1 MKLQKPF
8 FLASNNVD
16 AQKKKESLEKKFGN
30 NSVDNADVIVV
41 LGGDGFMLEA
51 IKNQME
57 KNLPLF
63 GLNYGSV
70 GFLMNA
76 VNDEDLIERLNSS
89 QSIKIAPLSMT
100 ANTTDGSEH
109 NAIAINEVSLLRE
122 THQAAKIKISIDEKV
137 RLEELVCDGVLLST
151 PSGSTAYN
159 LSAHGPIL
167 PINADAQKKKGNLEK
182 KFGNNSTNNADVIV
196 VLGGDGFMLEA
207 ITNQMEKSLP
217 LFGLNYGSVGFLM
230 NAVNDEDLI
239 QRLNSS
245 QSIKISPLSMTA
257 NTADGSAH
265 EAIAINEVS
274 LLRETHQA
282 AKIKISIDG
291 NVRLDELVCDGVLLS
306 TPSGSTAYNLS
317 AHGPILPINADVLAL
332 TPISAFRPRRWKGAI
347 LNNKSEVKFEVIDSH
362 KRPVSAVAD
371 SAEFREIESVVI
383 KQDNQKSVELLFD
396 AQHSFE
402 ERILNEQFKF

>member
-8 FLASNNVD
+8 FLASNNAD
-16 AQKKKESLEKKFGN
+16 AQKKKESLEKKFGT

-70 GFLMNA
+70 GFLMNT
-76 VNDEDLIERLNSS
+76 VNDEDLIQRLNSS
-89 QSIKIAPLSMT
+89 QSIKITPLSMT
-100 ANTTDGSEH
+100 AKTTDGSKH

-122 THQAAKIKISIDEKV
+122 THQAAKIKISIDENV
-137 RLEELVCDGVLLST
+137 RLE
-151 PSGSTAYN
+151 
-159 LSAHGPIL
+159 
-167 PINADAQKKKGNLEK
+167 
-182 KFGNNSTNNADVIV
+182 
-196 VLGGDGFMLEA
+196 
-207 ITNQMEKSLP
+207 
-217 LFGLNYGSVGFLM
+217 
-230 NAVNDEDLI
+230 
-239 QRLNSS
+239 
-245 QSIKISPLSMTA
+245 
-257 NTADGSAH
+257 
-265 EAIAINEVS
+265 
-274 LLRETHQA
+274 
-282 AKIKISIDG
+282 
-291 NVRLDELVCDGVLLS
+291 ELVCDGVLLS

-347 LNNKSEVKFEVIDSH
+347 LNNKSEVKFEIIDNK

-371 SAEFREIESVVI
+371 SAEFRDIESVTI
-383 KQDNQKSVELLFD
+383 KQDNQKSVQLLFD

>member
-8 FLASNNVD
+8 FLASNNAD
-16 AQKKKESLEKKFGN
+16 AQKKKENLEKKFGN
-30 NSVDNADVIVV
+30 NSTDNADVIVV

-57 KNLPLF
+57 K
-63 GLNYGSV
+63 
-70 GFLMNA
+70 
-76 VNDEDLIERLNSS
+76 
-89 QSIKIAPLSMT
+89 
-100 ANTTDGSEH
+100 
-109 NAIAINEVSLLRE
+109 
-122 THQAAKIKISIDEKV
+122 
-137 RLEELVCDGVLLST
+137 
-151 PSGSTAYN
+151 
-159 LSAHGPIL
+159 
-167 PINADAQKKKGNLEK
+167 
-182 KFGNNSTNNADVIV
+182 
-196 VLGGDGFMLEA
+196 
-207 ITNQMEKSLP
+207 SLP
-217 LFGLNYGSVGFLM
+217 LFGLNYGSIGFLM

>member
-8 FLASNNVD
+8 FLASNNAD
-16 AQKKKESLEKKFGN
+16 AQKKKENLEKKFGN
-30 NSVDNADVIVV
+30 NSTDNADVIVV

-51 IKNQME
+51 IK
-57 KNLPLF
+57 
-63 GLNYGSV
+63 
-70 GFLMNA
+70 
-76 VNDEDLIERLNSS
+76 
-89 QSIKIAPLSMT
+89 
-100 ANTTDGSEH
+100 
-109 NAIAINEVSLLRE
+109 
-122 THQAAKIKISIDEKV
+122 
-137 RLEELVCDGVLLST
+137 
-151 PSGSTAYN
+151 
-159 LSAHGPIL
+159 
-167 PINADAQKKKGNLEK
+167 
-182 KFGNNSTNNADVIV
+182 
-196 VLGGDGFMLEA
+196 
-207 ITNQMEKSLP
+207 NQMEKSLP

-257 NTADGSAH
+257 NTADGSTH

-282 AKIKISIDG
+282 AKIKISIDS

>member
-8 FLASNNVD
+8 FLASNNAD
-16 AQKKKESLEKKFGN
+16 AQKKKESLEKKFGT
-30 NSVDNADVIVV
+30 NSVDNADVVVV

-70 GFLMNA
+70 GFLMNT
-76 VNDEDLIERLNSS
+76 VNDEDLIQRLNSS
-89 QSIKIAPLSMT
+89 QSIKITPLSMT
-100 ANTTDGSEH
+100 AKTTDGSEH

-122 THQAAKIKISIDEKV
+122 THQAAKIKISIDENV
-137 RLEELVCDGVLLST
+137 RLE
-151 PSGSTAYN
+151 
-159 LSAHGPIL
+159 
-167 PINADAQKKKGNLEK
+167 
-182 KFGNNSTNNADVIV
+182 
-196 VLGGDGFMLEA
+196 
-207 ITNQMEKSLP
+207 
-217 LFGLNYGSVGFLM
+217 
-230 NAVNDEDLI
+230 
-239 QRLNSS
+239 
-245 QSIKISPLSMTA
+245 
-257 NTADGSAH
+257 
-265 EAIAINEVS
+265 
-274 LLRETHQA
+274 
-282 AKIKISIDG
+282 
-291 NVRLDELVCDGVLLS
+291 ELVCDGVLLS

-347 LNNKSEVKFEVIDSH
+347 LNNKSEVKFEIIDNK

-371 SAEFREIESVVI
+371 SAEFRDIESVTI
-383 KQDNQKSVELLFD
+383 KQDNQKSVQLLFD

>member
-8 FLASNNVD
+8 FLASNNAN
-16 AQKKKESLEKKFGN
+16 AQKKKENLEKKFGN
-30 NSVDNADVIVV
+30 NSTDNADVIVV

-51 IKNQME
+51 IK
-57 KNLPLF
+57 
-63 GLNYGSV
+63 
-70 GFLMNA
+70 
-76 VNDEDLIERLNSS
+76 
-89 QSIKIAPLSMT
+89 
-100 ANTTDGSEH
+100 
-109 NAIAINEVSLLRE
+109 
-122 THQAAKIKISIDEKV
+122 
-137 RLEELVCDGVLLST
+137 
-151 PSGSTAYN
+151 
-159 LSAHGPIL
+159 
-167 PINADAQKKKGNLEK
+167 
-182 KFGNNSTNNADVIV
+182 
-196 VLGGDGFMLEA
+196 
-207 ITNQMEKSLP
+207 NQMEKSLP

-274 LLRETHQA
+274 LLRETHQV